1 MNALFYACVCTYIL
15 FSRPIHFSL
24 VGVMFLLRV
33 TYGRHMSVVK
43 RATAETI
50 LNEALNI

>member
-1 MNALFYACVCTYIL
+1 MNALFYACVYVLALYIR
-15 FSRPIHFSL
+15 F

-33 TYGRHMSVVK
+33 TYGRHMGFCEK
-43 RATAETI
+43 GNCKKMI